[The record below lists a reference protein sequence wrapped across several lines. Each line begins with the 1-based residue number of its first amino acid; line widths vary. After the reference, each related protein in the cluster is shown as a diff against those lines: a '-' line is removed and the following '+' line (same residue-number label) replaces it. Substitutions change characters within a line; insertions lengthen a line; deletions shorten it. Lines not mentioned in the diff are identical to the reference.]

1 MSLTREE
8 VARVAALA
16 RLELSEAELD
26 RFTAQLGQVLEHAA
40 DMAGLD
46 LAGVAPT
53 SHPFGLVNV
62 LRDDAPGGVPRPRRG
77 AGGRAE
83 RPGRA
88 LRRAARRGAEAP

>member
-26 RFTAQLGQVLEHAA
+26 RFTAQLAQVLEHAA

-62 LRDDAPGGVPRPRRG
+62 LRADVPGECLDRDEVLAAAPSAQDGRFAVPRV
-77 AGGRAE
+77 
-83 RPGRA
+83 
-88 LRRAARRGAEAP
+88 GAEAP